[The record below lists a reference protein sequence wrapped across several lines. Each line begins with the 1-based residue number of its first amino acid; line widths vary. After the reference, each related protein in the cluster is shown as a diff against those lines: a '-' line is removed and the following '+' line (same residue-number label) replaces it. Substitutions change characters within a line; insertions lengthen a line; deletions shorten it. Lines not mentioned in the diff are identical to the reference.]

1 MSASATVNR
10 ANAQSSTGPRTAEGK
25 LHSSQNAISHG
36 LTAGTALLPGE
47 DADAYHHFCRRMIE
61 DLRPEGMLE
70 EQLAQT
76 VADAQWRLN
85 RCRNLER
92 KVTLAEYQDP
102 LKLTEALSKFS
113 LYEHRLTRKF
123 QTTLKQ
129 FRDIQADRRQR
140 EKAEFDDAAKVMK
153 HHQSKQIDYNPAH
166 DGFVFSAP
174 QLDTWMRRQQHIED
188 AALAELTEGNV
199 NHQTGAHAASA

>member
-1 MSASATVNR
+1 MSASAPVNR

-36 LTAGTALLPGE
+36 LTAAAALLPDE
-47 DADAYHHFCRRMIE
+47 DVDAYHRFCHRMVE

-70 EQLAQT
+70 EQLAKT

-85 RCRNLER
+85 RCRSLER
-92 KVTLAEYQDP
+92 KISVAEHDDP
-102 LKLTEALSKFS
+102 LKLVEALNKFS

-129 FRDIQADRRQR
+129 FHYIQASRRER
-140 EKAEFDDAAKVMK
+140 ERAEFDAAAKVMK
-153 HHQSKQIDYNPAH
+153 HHQSKQLDYNPAD
-166 DGFVFSAP
+166 DGFVFSAA
-174 QLDTWMRRQQHIED
+174 QLDTWMRRYQHIDEATL
-188 AALAELTEGNV
+188 AAETKGNLEG
-199 NHQTGAHAASA
+199 QTGSRTARA

>member
-1 MSASATVNR
+1 MSATAAVNR
-10 ANAQSSTGPRTAEGK
+10 ANAESSTGPRTAEGK
-25 LHSSQNAISHG
+25 SRSAMNAIRHG
-36 LTAGTALLPGE
+36 LTADAVLLPGE
-47 DADAYHHFCRRMIE
+47 DADAYHHFCSRMIE

-70 EQLAQT
+70 EQLAKT

-102 LKLTEALSKFS
+102 LKLVEALNKFS

-129 FRDIQADRRQR
+129 FRDIQADRRER
-140 EKAEFDDAAKVMK
+140 EQAEFDAAAQVMK
-153 HHQSKQIDYNPAH
+153 HHQSKQIDYNPAA
-166 DGFVFSAP
+166 DGFVFSPAR
-174 QLDTWMRRQQHIED
+174 LETLMRRLQHIDE
-188 AALAELTEGNV
+188 A
-199 NHQTGAHAASA
+199 QTGTPSQKHQSAGG